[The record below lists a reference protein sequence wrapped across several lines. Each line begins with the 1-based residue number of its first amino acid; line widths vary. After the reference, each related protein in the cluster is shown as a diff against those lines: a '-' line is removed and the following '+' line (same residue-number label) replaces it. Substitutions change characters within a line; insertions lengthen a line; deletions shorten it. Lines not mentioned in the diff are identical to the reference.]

1 LFFELE
7 HCESDLNIGRLDM
20 HTILQPEGWA
30 KPVGYANGVAARGQ
44 LVFVG
49 GQVGWNRQCRFETDD
64 FVGQVRQTL
73 ANIVAVLAE
82 AGAKPQH
89 ITSMTWYFTD
99 KAEYL
104 ANLKGIG
111 KVYRE
116 VIGRHFPAMAAM
128 QVVAL
133 VEDRAKVEIQ
143 ATAVIPE

>member
-1 LFFELE
+1 
-7 HCESDLNIGRLDM
+7 M

-30 KPVGYANGVAARGQ
+30 KPIGYANGVAARGR
-44 LVFVG
+44 LVFIG
-49 GQVGWNRQCRFETDD
+49 GQVGWNGQCRFETDD

-82 AGAKPQH
+82 AGGKPEH

-111 KVYRE
+111 AAYRA

-143 ATAVIPE
+143 ATAVIPD